1 MKRIIPVLTIAA
13 LTSLAACS
21 GKPTSE
27 TTEIETFSRPAPV
40 VAARDTSR
48 DTIVMA
54 PPMTSQ
60 GVGPVRIGMKLSA
73 LPMVLPGAYDSVAVD
88 RTEPIEG
95 LDQTAAVTFYSRGL
109 PVMLGRGVEEPP
121 VLSELTVV
129 GRGPSV
135 TIDGRRFGVGAR
147 RADIARC
154 RGIVVRDDGCLE
166 WRRVVM
172 QFTADTVASL
182 TIERPRPTA
191 PV

>member
-48 DTIVMA
+48 DTIVLA

-60 GVGPVRIGMKLSA
+60 GVGPVRIGMRLSA

-129 GRGPSV
+129 GA
-135 TIDGRRFGVGAR
+135 AR
-147 RADIARC
+147 R
-154 RGIVVRDDGCLE
+154 
-166 WRRVVM
+166 
-172 QFTADTVASL
+172 
-182 TIERPRPTA
+182 
-191 PV
+191 

>member
-48 DTIVMA
+48 DTIVLA

-60 GVGPVRIGMKLSA
+60 GVGPVRIGMRLSA

-95 LDQTAAVTFYSRGL
+95 LDQTAAVTFFSRGL

-154 RGIVVRDDGCLE
+154 RGIVVRDDGCL
-166 WRRVVM
+166 VM